1 MAKIN
6 EFEISMVC
14 YNEDNKYTLEEINDM
29 LVEWAESKDI
39 YLGGSVKPCAPEETS
54 DESAALPLHGVSQQ
68 RELLLAF
75 AKWEYESAEF
85 DDTNEYLVDK
95 FLEEKANNCG

>member
-14 YNEDNKYTLEEINDM
+14 YNENNKYTLEEINDM

-39 YLGGSVKPCAPEETS
+39 YLGGSIKPCVSEESS
-54 DESAALPLHGVSQQ
+54 DESAALPLHDVSQQ
-68 RELLLAF
+68 RELLRAF
-75 AKWEYESAEF
+75 MLFYEPIESINYIHEQI
-85 DDTNEYLVDK
+85 DT
-95 FLEEKANNCG
+95 FLIARNSG